1 MEVWLTICSK
11 FQGSEPHRIIA
22 TKLCHC
28 PESKIPLFCMRKIR
42 DWVKPLD
49 KTHKDFDIFLNN
61 LNTFLFIP
69 VLGLP
74 MKLSATDSQSTKS
87 QDEEF
92 WWSLRSSS
100 VLHLRIHF
108 TVLITDLPNSNNP
121 SDCKYHIYTFAG
133 MTHYPP
139 CK

>member
-1 MEVWLTICSK
+1 M
-11 FQGSEPHRIIA
+11 
-22 TKLCHC
+22 
-28 PESKIPLFCMRKIR
+28 
-42 DWVKPLD
+42 KPLD

-92 WWSLRSSS
+92 W
-100 VLHLRIHF
+100 
-108 TVLITDLPNSNNP
+108 
-121 SDCKYHIYTFAG
+121 
-133 MTHYPP
+133 
-139 CK
+139 